1 MLAQNQTYGC
11 GAALERKRANRSKA
25 LVTQE
30 AGAKNSTL
38 AFCTTTMDVY
48 KKLLL
53 RLPWKLGPGHR
64 LITLVCS
71 SAYFLSLAP
80 KRLFPRRGLG
90 NKNDL

>member
-1 MLAQNQTYGC
+1 M
-11 GAALERKRANRSKA
+11 KA

-48 KKLLL
+48 KKWPL

-64 LITLVCS
+64 LLLYVLVLI
-71 SAYFLSLAP
+71 FFHWHR
-80 KRLFPRRGLG
+80 KDFFPEEG
-90 NKNDL
+90 